1 MISEE
6 PLRVAATRRGALHF
20 GAARRKMTELL
31 REKGVTDARLLE
43 ALASVPRHLFGPKGL
58 EGKAYEET
66 ALPIGHGQ
74 TVSSPLT
81 VARMTQ
87 ALEIAPEEKALEIG
101 TGSGYQTAV
110 LALLAGPVFTIERI
124 AELADAARDTL
135 RALGLERVNF
145 RVGDGSLGW
154 KEFAPYS
161 VILVT
166 AASPAIPEPL
176 LEQLAE
182 GGRLIVPVGEGERQE
197 LVLVRR
203 ERGRFKSIPLGE
215 CLFVPLIGRAG
226 FRIPS

>member
-1 MISEE
+1 VISGE
-6 PLRVAATRRGALHF
+6 PRTNGGAPRGALHF

-31 REKGVTDARLLE
+31 REKGITDPRLLE
-43 ALASVPRHLFGPKGL
+43 ALATVPRHLFGPKGL

-87 ALEIAPEEKALEIG
+87 ALEIAPDEKALEIG
-101 TGSGYQTAV
+101 TGSGYQTAL
-110 LALLAGPVFTIERI
+110 LAALAGPVFTMERI
-124 AELADAARDTL
+124 AELANAARETL
-135 RALGLERVNF
+135 RSLGLERVNF

-166 AASPAIPEPL
+166 AASPSIPEPL
-176 LEQLAE
+176 IEQLAE
-182 GGRLIVPVGEGERQE
+182 GGRLIAPVGEGERQE

-203 ERGRFKSIPLGE
+203 ERGRFKTIPLGE

-226 FRIPS
+226 FRISS